1 MTRPEGLPDF
11 GNPPLDEVVLGV
23 QFARHPGY
31 TDLFAW
37 RVREE
42 FKSEFPNYAEV
53 PRLDPRFEV
62 FGGAETMA
70 NFQISFQT
78 TEPSKRYWFI
88 AEDDSHLLQFQDDR
102 FLLNWRRRAS
112 RAYPRFEAI
121 SAMFDGFLARLEAKF
136 DSDRSPFV
144 INQAE
149 ISYINAIPMIDG
161 TLLSD
166 WLSIVRPTGL
176 NIEQLN
182 ANFSEVVFSPDGK
195 DPIARMHYEVSLH
208 STREVKRAIRL
219 GITYR
224 GAPSQ
229 QDVSGVKDFFAA
241 GRMKIINRFC
251 DLTTEQAQKAWQ
263 RKQ

>member
-31 TDLFAW
+31 SDLFAW

-70 NFQISFQT
+70 NFQISFQS

-88 AEDDSHLLQFQDDR
+88 ADDDSHLLQFQDDR

-121 SAMFDGFLARLEAKF
+121 SAMFDGFLTRLAAKF
-136 DSDRSPFV
+136 DSDRSPLV

-149 ISYINAIPMIDG
+149 ISYINAIPLTDG
-161 TLLSD
+161 TRMSD
-166 WLSIVRPTGL
+166 WLSIVQPTGL

-195 DPIARMHYEVSLH
+195 DPVARMHYEVSLH

-229 QDVSGVKDFFAA
+229 KDVSGVKNFFAD
-241 GRMKIINRFC
+241 GRVKIINRFC
-251 DLTTEQAQKAWQ
+251 DLTTEQAHKVWQ